1 MSLGN
6 SVPTHVGPPRTTTSL
21 TTIFNGTAKVIQKTA
36 TMSFALRP
44 DPVKSIMAQE
54 IVNEE
59 KIIVITP
66 VVTGGGAQ
74 ITPERAAAKVVSTTA
89 TAREFTLA
97 RYGLDVIMNL
107 NGAHQP
113 DVFAEELNT
122 KLSAQRKQMD
132 EAWIGLT
139 YEAIM
144 NEGVSIVQAML
155 RSNPVHGVKSSKA
168 RRLAADRIYANLF
181 ACMDKDDYPI
191 PNMISALSYAAVNT
205 PVDGAP
211 DAGAV
216 LLVPPGTF
224 TTSKYTR
231 PAEMNFNLSGIPLK
245 DNESS
250 LAVPLTNVRS
260 DNEYNLRI
268 LTHFPPADYTS
279 YDSENPQV
287 KHNELMREVGIA
299 TYYPLSEK
307 ADEIHVTNF
316 RTRNLEYINIP
327 EDKKTLGQYNKSG
340 TQTAVTVDLICKD
353 YTAVGADP
361 DNKAEFEKFQ
371 TGYNFKKAGYGDTRP
386 TAGDDTLQWFLLRP
400 NMRLKMLS
408 AIYCAKP
415 GADTGRMMMSY
426 PQTGVAI
433 DRQTEELLIPMRM
446 YMGAGV
452 IDKQNLI
459 ILNDIQGAGFVS
471 GHGANVCMSMN
482 EKYEGYTAPDLD
494 ADDDE
499 YSSGHDLILC
509 AKLKKT
515 PWTDLINDPVFR
527 FCQSFKPAGS
537 TLTSKP
543 PYHDIV
549 MALTESPLNPNTD
562 ELQDMPI
569 VPYAGAMWNKDRNK
583 VQSNNGHLEGLD
595 DPRYCDRLEQRQR
608 CHVRQWQADMTT
620 STL

>member
-113 DVFAEELNT
+113 DVFASELNT
-122 KLSAQRKQMD
+122 KLAAQRKQMD

-155 RSNPVHGVKSSKA
+155 RSNPVHGVKSNKA
-168 RRLAADRIYANLF
+168 RQIAADRIYANLF

-231 PAEMNFNLSGIPLK
+231 PAEMNFNLSGIPLG

-260 DNEYNLRI
+260 DTEYNLRI
-268 LTHFPPADYTS
+268 LTHFPPADYTK

-287 KHNELMREVGIA
+287 THNELMREVGIA
-299 TYYPLSEK
+299 NYYPLDSFVSNAECK
-307 ADEIHVTNF
+307 FHVTDF
-316 RTRNLEYINIP
+316 RTRNL
-327 EDKKTLGQYNKSG
+327 
-340 TQTAVTVDLICKD
+340 AMVTVAAGGETL
-353 YTAVGADP
+353 P
-361 DNKAEFEKFQ
+361 AEFRDFAAN
-371 TGYNFKKAGYGDTRP
+371 YNFVKAGYGLGG
-386 TAGDDTLQWFLLRP
+386 AGITSENVERFVLRP

-452 IDKQNLI
+452 VDKQNLI
-459 ILNDIQGAGFVS
+459 ILNDIQGAGFVG
-471 GHGANVCMSMN
+471 GHGSRLCPIGGEFMSPGD
-482 EKYEGYTAPDLD
+482 E
-494 ADDDE
+494 DDDE
-499 YSSGHDLILC
+499 YSSGHDLMVC
-509 AKLKKT
+509 MKLEKT

-527 FCQSFKPAGS
+527 AHEFNRPNRSSPF
-537 TLTSKP
+537 
-543 PYHDIV
+543 YHLIAA
-549 MALTESPLNPNTD
+549 ALGDGIPDEFETD
-562 ELQDMPI
+562 DVPVI
-569 VPYAGAMWNKDRNK
+569 PYAGAMWNEARTKI
-583 VQSNNGHLEGLD
+583 QSNNGHLEGLD

-608 CHVRQWQADMTT
+608 CHVRQWQGDLTT
-620 STL
+620 NASL